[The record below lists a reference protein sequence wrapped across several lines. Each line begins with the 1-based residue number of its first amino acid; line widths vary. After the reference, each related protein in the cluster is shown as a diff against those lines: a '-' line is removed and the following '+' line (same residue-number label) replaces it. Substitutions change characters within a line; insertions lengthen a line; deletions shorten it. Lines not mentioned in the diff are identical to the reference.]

1 VINYFARNRE
11 THCSACGLT
20 ELLFRTTAPASLRSI
35 FPQCEAVVSAR
46 KLAMLRPTYLW
57 SAGVFLAMNI
67 DLPVARRAPIAG
79 SFFMPNKS
87 IWIIY
92 VTEKMS
98 A

>member
-1 VINYFARNRE
+1 MRPA
-11 THCSACGLT
+11 APLT
-20 ELLFRTTAPASLRSI
+20 VLLFLTTALASLRCI
-35 FPQCEAVVSAR
+35 LPQCEAVVSAR
-46 KLAMLRPTYLW
+46 KLAMLRLIYLR

-67 DLPVARRAPIAG
+67 DLPVAHRATIVG
-79 SFFMPNKS
+79 SFTMPNKS

>member
-1 VINYFARNRE
+1 MRADCIVISNNSTGF
-11 THCSACGLT
+11 
-20 ELLFRTTAPASLRSI
+20 PALY

-46 KLAMLRPTYLW
+46 KLAMLRPIYLW

-67 DLPVARRAPIAG
+67 DLPVAHRATIVG
-79 SFFMPNKS
+79 SFTMPNKS

-92 VTEKMS
+92 MTEKMS